1 MSTPTYYLRRYCLP
15 VCALTLAACHKLVT
29 APPPQDEMSIA
40 AVFSNDDD
48 AAAAMQGYYNIA
60 MNNQRGPVNGAIG
73 LDAALSADELIC
85 TTPPAADDSFQ
96 VYNLSATT
104 PQNTESF
111 DILYKLILQINTMLL
126 GLRSSSGMSA
136 PAKAQMEGE
145 ALFNRAFVYFY
156 LANLYGSVPLV
167 LTTDYLTNSALP
179 GAPTDSI
186 YAQMTADLE
195 QAIQLLPASYTE
207 GTGVNI
213 GHRVHPDR
221 SAAQALLA
229 RVLLY
234 RKQWAAA
241 ETSATIVIEDPGYT
255 LEPNPDS
262 VFLSTSREAI
272 WQLRPFYG
280 ATAEAIAYGKR
291 PSFALTPQLAGS
303 LETGDLRARWID
315 STLYQ
320 GHVILYPY
328 KYRLITDTGAVMEY
342 ETVLRLSEH
351 LPCLAEGHAVRRSQG
366 AVGGAR
372 RRYCR
377 CERHP
382 RQGRS
387 FTHPGHNARRDPKR
401 HISRTP
407 DRILL
412 RMGSSLAGPQT
423 DRPGRYNPLYKKRM
437 GPARPAVSHPGNR
450 IAGRSQPAAKSRILV
465 NADQ

>member
-167 LTTDYLTNSALP
+167 LTTDYLMNSALP

-241 ETSATIVIEDPGYT
+241 ETSATTVIEDPGYT

-342 ETVLRLSEH
+342 ETVLRLSEQY
-351 LPCLAEGHAVRRSQG
+351 LIRAE
-366 AVGGAR
+366 AR
-372 RRYCR
+372 AQLG
-377 CERHP
+377 E
-382 RQGRS
+382 
-387 FTHPGHNARRDPKR
+387 
-401 HISRTP
+401 
-407 DRILL
+407 
-412 RMGSSLAGPQT
+412 LAGAIADVNVIRARAGLSPTPAITQEEILNAIFRERRIEFFCEWGHRWLDLKRT
-423 DRPGRYNPLYKKRM
+423 GQADTTLYTKKGWDRHDLLYPIPVTELLADPNLRQNPGY
-437 GPARPAVSHPGNR
+437 
-450 IAGRSQPAAKSRILV
+450 
-465 NADQ
+465 